1 MPDVRNTDGPSSSS
15 IFTECRRTGKS
26 VAVEDQMLPIERHGF
41 LEETFYSWSLTPL
54 YGGTSQVLGL
64 YNAPFETTRQ
74 TRSARA
80 LRTLLRL
87 GQETALA
94 NSVSNFWPQI
104 LKALKDNEFDFPF
117 VLLYSVVDE
126 IENDTDDTSS
136 MSHSSESSLIT
147 KSCLLEGSLGIPD
160 DQWVFSE
167 AIFLIFRIFTW
178 SNCWFGDLP

>member
-1 MPDVRNTDGPSSSS
+1 MMPEVGNTDSRSSSS
-15 IFTECRRTGKS
+15 IFNECRKTGKS

-54 YGGTSQVLGL
+54 YGGTSQILGL

-94 NSVSNFWPQI
+94 NSVSTFWPQI
-104 LKALKDNEFDFPF
+104 LKALEDNEFDFPF
-117 VLLYSVVDE
+117 ALLYSVADD
-126 IENDTDDTSS
+126 IENDTDDASS

-147 KSCLLEGSLGIPD
+147 KSCLLEGSLGVPD
-160 DQWVFSE
+160 DQWVFSKQS
-167 AIFLIFRIFTW
+167 F
-178 SNCWFGDLP
+178 